1 MIGSFAFLAINTW
14 IVMKLKTWV
23 KSVLWIH
30 RKDMVWVYSLM
41 ICKPILFLIVL
52 KTIIKYPIKSKN
64 WKKRLVMKIKNYL
77 IVLDI
82 MEIPSNVK
90 YEIRE
95 SKTFTLINNSI
106 KVTNSLTILQ
116 KKLNW
121 GRHIFYKCLD
131 KKNKISK
138 HPKSWIYQI
147 FEILISMKYVQK
159 FRNL

>member
-1 MIGSFAFLAINTW
+1 MCLHLFIFKIYLMLSKIKKNIIKMAFIWLVVAFLATNTW

-52 KTIIKYPIKSKN
+52 KTIIKYPRKSKN
-64 WKKRLVMKIKNYL
+64 WKKRLVMKIKNCL
-77 IVLDI
+77 IVSDI

-106 KVTNSLTILQ
+106 KITNSYLTYEVWLHY
-116 KKLNW
+116 
-121 GRHIFYKCLD
+121 R
-131 KKNKISK
+131 
-138 HPKSWIYQI
+138 KS
-147 FEILISMKYVQK
+147 
-159 FRNL
+159 